1 MHIVVCVKAVPSS
14 TEVKMDPVT
23 HTIVRDGR
31 ESVVNPFDAAALEVA
46 LAIKDER
53 AATGEGCRVS
63 VLSMG
68 IPATEALLR
77 DGIARGA
84 SDALLLSDRAF
95 AGADTLATSYALS
108 CGIRELGSASMND
121 AAASGAS
128 EQRAA
133 APGSAAPGTPE
144 GGTAAPGSAAP
155 GTPEG
160 GTAAPGSA
168 VPGAPEHGEAA
179 PGPSL
184 PDLILCGKM
193 AVDGD
198 TAQIGPELA
207 GLFDMPCVTDVRE
220 LVAIER
226 GRVTVRHAT
235 DAGIELVEVPLPA
248 VLTVAKDIAQPRMP
262 SIAGVRAAA
271 GAPVAV
277 LSAARVQADPARSG
291 LAGSPTQVV
300 RSFVPER
307 SDACEVLEGS
317 VPEQAARIIALAEEA
332 GL

>member
-53 AATGEGCRVS
+53 AAAGEGCRVS

-108 CGIRELGSASMND
+108 CGIRELGSAGMGD

-144 GGTAAPGSAAP
+144 GGTAMPGSSVS
-155 GTPEG
+155 GT
-160 GTAAPGSA
+160 S
-168 VPGAPEHGEAA
+168 EHGESA

-271 GAPVAV
+271 GVPVAV
-277 LSAARVQADPARSG
+277 LSAACVQADPARSG

-307 SDACEVLEGS
+307 SDTCEVLEGS
-317 VPEQAARIIALAEEA
+317 VPQQAARIIALAEEA

>member
-53 AATGEGCRVS
+53 AAAGEGCRVS

-108 CGIRELGSASMND
+108 CGIRELGSASMGD
-121 AAASGAS
+121 VAASGAS
-128 EQRAA
+128 E
-133 APGSAAPGTPE
+133 
-144 GGTAAPGSAAP
+144 
-155 GTPEG
+155 
-160 GTAAPGSA
+160 
-168 VPGAPEHGEAA
+168 HGEAV

-235 DAGIELVEVPLPA
+235 DAGIELVEVSLPA

-317 VPEQAARIIALAEEA
+317 VPQQAARIIALAEEA

>member
-84 SDALLLSDRAF
+84 SDALLLSDLAF

-108 CGIRELGSASMND
+108 CGIRELGSASMSD
-121 AAASGAS
+121 AAASGA
-128 EQRAA
+128 
-133 APGSAAPGTPE
+133 
-144 GGTAAPGSAAP
+144 
-155 GTPEG
+155 
-160 GTAAPGSA
+160 
-168 VPGAPEHGEAA
+168 PEHGGAA

-277 LSAARVQADPARSG
+277 LSAACVQADPARSG

-307 SDACEVLEGS
+307 SDTCEVLEGS

>member
-31 ESVVNPFDAAALEVA
+31 ESVVNPFDAAALEAA

-128 EQRAA
+128 E
-133 APGSAAPGTPE
+133 
-144 GGTAAPGSAAP
+144 
-155 GTPEG
+155 
-160 GTAAPGSA
+160 
-168 VPGAPEHGEAA
+168 HGEAT

-307 SDACEVLEGS
+307 SDTCEVLEGS

>member
-53 AATGEGCRVS
+53 AAAGEGCRVS

-108 CGIRELGSASMND
+108 CGIRELGSASKGD

-133 APGSAAPGTPE
+133 APGSAAPGIPE
-144 GGTAAPGSAAP
+144 GGTAM
-155 GTPEG
+155 
-160 GTAAPGSA
+160 PGSA
-168 VPGAPEHGEAA
+168 VPGAPEHGESA
-179 PGPSL
+179 PGVSL

>member
-53 AATGEGCRVS
+53 AAAGEGCRVS

-108 CGIRELGSASMND
+108 CGIRELGSASMSD
-121 AAASGAS
+121 AAASGAP

-133 APGSAAPGTPE
+133 APGSAAPGTSE
-144 GGTAAPGSAAP
+144 GGTAAS
-155 GTPEG
+155 
-160 GTAAPGSA
+160 
-168 VPGAPEHGEAA
+168 GAPEHGEAA

-317 VPEQAARIIALAEEA
+317 VPQQAARIIALAEEA

>member
-53 AATGEGCRVS
+53 AAAGEGCRVS

-108 CGIRELGSASMND
+108 CGIRELGSASKGD
-121 AAASGAS
+121 A
-128 EQRAA
+128 
-133 APGSAAPGTPE
+133 AAPGTPE
-144 GGTAAPGSAAP
+144 GGTAM
-155 GTPEG
+155 
-160 GTAAPGSA
+160 PGSA
-168 VPGAPEHGEAA
+168 VPGAPEHGEDA

-207 GLFDMPCVTDVRE
+207 GLFDMPCVTDVRD

-262 SIAGVRAAA
+262 SIAGVRAAV

-277 LSAARVQADPARSG
+277 LSAMCVQADPARSG

-307 SDACEVLEGS
+307 SDTCEVLEGS
-317 VPEQAARIIALAEEA
+317 VPQQAARIIALAEEA

>member
-53 AATGEGCRVS
+53 AAAGEGCRVS

-108 CGIRELGSASMND
+108 CGIRELGSASKGD

-133 APGSAAPGTPE
+133 APGSAAPGIPE
-144 GGTAAPGSAAP
+144 GGTAM
-155 GTPEG
+155 
-160 GTAAPGSA
+160 PGSA
-168 VPGAPEHGEAA
+168 VPGAPEHGESA
-179 PGPSL
+179 PGVSL

-307 SDACEVLEGS
+307 SDTCEVLEGS
-317 VPEQAARIIALAEEA
+317 VPQQAARIIALAEEA

>member
-1 MHIVVCVKAVPSS
+1 
-14 TEVKMDPVT
+14 MDRLRQSAQMEEPV
-23 HTIVRDGR
+23 
-31 ESVVNPFDAAALEVA
+31 
-46 LAIKDER
+46 
-53 AATGEGCRVS
+53 
-63 VLSMG
+63 
-68 IPATEALLR
+68 
-77 DGIARGA
+77 
-84 SDALLLSDRAF
+84 
-95 AGADTLATSYALS
+95 
-108 CGIRELGSASMND
+108 
-121 AAASGAS
+121 
-128 EQRAA
+128 
-133 APGSAAPGTPE
+133 
-144 GGTAAPGSAAP
+144 
-155 GTPEG
+155 
-160 GTAAPGSA
+160 
-168 VPGAPEHGEAA
+168 
-179 PGPSL
+179 
-184 PDLILCGKM
+184 DLILCGKM

-307 SDACEVLEGS
+307 SDTCEVLEGS

>member
-1 MHIVVCVKAVPSS
+1 MS
-14 TEVKMDPVT
+14 D
-23 HTIVRDGR
+23 
-31 ESVVNPFDAAALEVA
+31 
-46 LAIKDER
+46 
-53 AATGEGCRVS
+53 VS
-63 VLSMG
+63 
-68 IPATEALLR
+68 
-77 DGIARGA
+77 
-84 SDALLLSDRAF
+84 
-95 AGADTLATSYALS
+95 
-108 CGIRELGSASMND
+108 
-121 AAASGAS
+121 ASGAS
-128 EQRAA
+128 
-133 APGSAAPGTPE
+133 
-144 GGTAAPGSAAP
+144 
-155 GTPEG
+155 
-160 GTAAPGSA
+160 
-168 VPGAPEHGEAA
+168 EHGEAA

-262 SIAGVRAAA
+262 SIAGVRAA
-271 GAPVAV
+271 V

-317 VPEQAARIIALAEEA
+317 VPQQAARIIALAEEA

>member
-128 EQRAA
+128 E
-133 APGSAAPGTPE
+133 
-144 GGTAAPGSAAP
+144 
-155 GTPEG
+155 
-160 GTAAPGSA
+160 
-168 VPGAPEHGEAA
+168 HGEAA

-220 LVAIER
+220 LVVIER

-271 GAPVAV
+271 GVPVAV
-277 LSAARVQADPARSG
+277 LSAACVQADPARSG

-307 SDACEVLEGS
+307 SDTCEVLEGS

>member
-53 AATGEGCRVS
+53 AAAGEGCRVS

-144 GGTAAPGSAAP
+144 GGTV
-155 GTPEG
+155 
-160 GTAAPGSA
+160 APGSA
-168 VPGAPEHGEAA
+168 VPGAPEHGGAA

-277 LSAARVQADPARSG
+277 LSAARVQADPTRSG
-291 LAGSPTQVV
+291 LVGSPTQVV

-307 SDACEVLEGS
+307 SDTCEVLEGS
-317 VPEQAARIIALAEEA
+317 VPQQAARIIALAEEA

>member
-128 EQRAA
+128 
-133 APGSAAPGTPE
+133 
-144 GGTAAPGSAAP
+144 
-155 GTPEG
+155 
-160 GTAAPGSA
+160 
-168 VPGAPEHGEAA
+168 EHGEAA

-317 VPEQAARIIALAEEA
+317 VPQQAARIIALAEEA

>member
-53 AATGEGCRVS
+53 AAAGEGCRVS

-108 CGIRELGSASMND
+108 CGIRELGSAGMGDS
-121 AAASGAS
+121 AASGAS

-133 APGSAAPGTPE
+133 APGSAAPGIPE
-144 GGTAAPGSAAP
+144 GGTAM
-155 GTPEG
+155 
-160 GTAAPGSA
+160 PGSA
-168 VPGAPEHGEAA
+168 VPGAPEHGESA
-179 PGPSL
+179 PGVSL

-271 GAPVAV
+271 GVPVAV
-277 LSAARVQADPARSG
+277 LSAACVQADPARSG

-300 RSFVPER
+300 RSFVPGR
-307 SDACEVLEGS
+307 SDTCEVLEGS
-317 VPEQAARIIALAEEA
+317 VPQQAARIIALAEEA

>member
-53 AATGEGCRVS
+53 TAAGEGCRVS

-108 CGIRELGSASMND
+108 CGIRELGSAGMGD
-121 AAASGAS
+121 AAAPGAS

-144 GGTAAPGSAAP
+144 GGTAM
-155 GTPEG
+155 
-160 GTAAPGSA
+160 PGSA
-168 VPGAPEHGEAA
+168 VSGAPEHGEAA

-271 GAPVAV
+271 GVPVAV
-277 LSAARVQADPARSG
+277 LSAACVQADPARSG

-307 SDACEVLEGS
+307 SDTCEVLEGS
-317 VPEQAARIIALAEEA
+317 VPQQAARIIALAEEA

>member
-108 CGIRELGSASMND
+108 CGIRELGSASMGD

-128 EQRAA
+128 ER
-133 APGSAAPGTPE
+133 
-144 GGTAAPGSAAP
+144 
-155 GTPEG
+155 
-160 GTAAPGSA
+160 
-168 VPGAPEHGEAA
+168 GESA

-248 VLTVAKDIAQPRMP
+248 VLTVAKDIVQPRMP

-317 VPEQAARIIALAEEA
+317 VPQQAARIIALAEEA